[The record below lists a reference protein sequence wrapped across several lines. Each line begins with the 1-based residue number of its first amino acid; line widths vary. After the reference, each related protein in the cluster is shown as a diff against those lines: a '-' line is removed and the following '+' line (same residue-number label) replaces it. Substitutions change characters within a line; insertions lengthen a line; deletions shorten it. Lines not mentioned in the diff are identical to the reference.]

1 MQEFYQ
7 WVIFMGFIA
16 LMAAVLYAFA
26 AGWMHTART
35 KRESFREWQQLNG
48 GVVRMM
54 CLLIILVCVIVSVYK
69 YNDVRSVLEAP
80 PTLQTE

>member
-16 LMAAVLYAFA
+16 LLAMLLYAFA

-35 KRESFREWQQLNG
+35 KRESFIEWQRMNG
-48 GVVRMM
+48 GVIRMM
-54 CLLIILVCVIVSVYK
+54 SLLIVLVCIIVCIYK
-69 YNDVRSVLEAP
+69 YNEVTTAIEAP
-80 PTLQTE
+80 PSLQTE